1 MILGRHPVLSSVK
14 LSQRKSGY
22 HAGKESA
29 VKKRRRGRG
38 EGIWRGED
46 LVEREEVRNG

>member
-22 HAGKESA
+22 HAGKEMRGGGRER
-29 VKKRRRGRG
+29 KGDEKRREEMERRGFGRARRG
-38 EGIWRGED
+38 
-46 LVEREEVRNG
+46 

>member
-22 HAGKESA
+22 HAGKET
-29 VKKRRRGRG
+29 RGG
-38 EGIWRGED
+38 EGEKRGKEKAT
-46 LVEREEVRNG
+46 